1 MAYRIDSPSGTV
13 VREFDPGTGL
23 TSPVVQ
29 GPLLTS
35 ERLEGTS
42 LPATADLRSV
52 AGTWYRAL
60 PSEGAELA
68 IARCN

>member
-1 MAYRIDSPSGTV
+1 M
-13 VREFDPGTGL
+13 
-23 TSPVVQ
+23 Q

-35 ERLEGTS
+35 ERLEGIS